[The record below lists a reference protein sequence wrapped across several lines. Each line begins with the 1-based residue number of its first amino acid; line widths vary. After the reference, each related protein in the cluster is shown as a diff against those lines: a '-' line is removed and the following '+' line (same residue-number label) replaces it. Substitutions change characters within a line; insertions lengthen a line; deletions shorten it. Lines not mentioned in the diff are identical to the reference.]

1 MEKINLNRYEQDF
14 INEINKMQKLE
25 KQIKL
30 EKSQETEMLNKM
42 TNEEKLEY
50 SKQQCIRANE
60 FASKNKINQ
69 KIIVPK
75 GE

>member
-1 MEKINLNRYEQDF
+1 MENINLKRYEQDF

>member
-1 MEKINLNRYEQDF
+1 MENINLKRYEQDF
-14 INEINKMQKLE
+14 INEINKMQELE

>member
-1 MEKINLNRYEQDF
+1 MENINLNRYEQDF